1 MSVLVIVESER
12 GEVKGEVPPH
22 ARHSAPID
30 AMLHLTIR
38 TTVRPSPPGSITITE
53 ERLLR

>member
-1 MSVLVIVESER
+1 MAAFVAVESELGAVR
-12 GEVKGEVPPH
+12 GEVPPH

-38 TTVRPSPPGSITITE
+38 TTGKPPPLGSTTLTE
-53 ERLLR
+53 ERLFR

>member
-1 MSVLVIVESER
+1 MAAFVAVESEL
-12 GEVKGEVPPH
+12 GAVKGEVPPH

-38 TTVRPSPPGSITITE
+38 TTGKPPPLGSTTLTE
-53 ERLLR
+53 ERLFR